1 MHSPWIKICGLT
13 RQQDCELCVDL
24 GVDALGFVCYPP
36 SPRAVGLSQLAS
48 LLEAIPDT
56 VERVLLF
63 VDPQRE
69 TVEQA
74 LHCCQPSLL
83 QFHGNESAAFCA
95 SFGVPF
101 MKVFRV
107 PAISGSEADAVSKAA
122 ARAQALVTQMAEYD
136 EASYLLLDTYDR
148 DTPGGTG
155 KSFDWR
161 VAGAL
166 SQRFDRLVL
175 AGGLKPENVEAALEL
190 ASPFG
195 LDVSSGFESEPGM
208 KDRHKL
214 MEFVSVARG
223 TRSVA
228 V

>member
-1 MHSPWIKICGLT
+1 
-13 RQQDCELCVDL
+13 
-24 GVDALGFVCYPP
+24 
-36 SPRAVGLSQLAS
+36 LSQLAT
-48 LLEAIPDT
+48 LLEPLPDT

-69 TVEQA
+69 QVEQA
-74 LHCCQPSLL
+74 LHRCRASLL

-107 PAISGSEADAVSKAA
+107 PAVGLSEKDSESQAA
-122 ARAQALVTQMAEYD
+122 ARVESLAAEMSEYD
-136 EASYLLLDTYDR
+136 KASYMLLDTYDQNA
-148 DTPGGTG
+148 PGGTG

-161 VAGAL
+161 LAGAL

-175 AGGLKPENVEAALEL
+175 AGGLKAENVSSALDQ

-195 LDVSSGFESEPGM
+195 LDVSSGVETAPGV

-214 MEFVSVARG
+214 IEFVSVARG